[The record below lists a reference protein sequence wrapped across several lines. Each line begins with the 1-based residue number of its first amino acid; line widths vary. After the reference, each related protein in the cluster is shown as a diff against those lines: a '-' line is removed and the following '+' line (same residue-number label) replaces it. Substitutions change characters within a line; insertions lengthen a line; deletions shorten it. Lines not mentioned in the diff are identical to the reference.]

1 MEKSGA
7 LSDEEAL
14 RAQLGR
20 PLRAESVPVKRCS
33 LQLPIVIAVP
43 PVLEN
48 GEPFPTRYWLTCPL
62 AHKRI
67 ARLESA
73 GAVKEYEE
81 RRKTDAS
88 FSEALDQ
95 AHAAYAQERDA
106 LVQGDV
112 AIKPRGGVAGVAGG
126 VKCLHAHFAHAAAGG
141 TNPIG
146 EEVRLQIAPL
156 ECSVPCVALVE
167 GMPKRNPAWSE
178 PKQGHSS

>member
-1 MEKSGA
+1 M

-20 PLRAESVPVKRCS
+20 PLRAESRPVKRCP
-33 LQLPIVIAVP
+33 LHLPIVIAVP

-67 ARLESA
+67 ARLEAA
-73 GAVKEYEE
+73 GGVKEYEA
-81 RRKTDAS
+81 RRKSDVEFGA
-88 FSEALDQ
+88 ALDR
-95 AHAAYAQERDA
+95 AHAAYAEERDA
-106 LVQGDV
+106 LVQSEV

-141 TNPIG
+141 ENPIG
-146 EEVRLQIAPL
+146 KEVAAKIAPL
-156 ECSVPCVALVE
+156 ECAQPCVADVD
-167 GMPKRNPAWSE
+167 GKASRNPAWSE
-178 PKQGHSS
+178 PKLG